1 MTVNEKIKTLDNK
14 IDQNKAQYNI
24 NLQTAKMF
32 ALPSGDVDKYEFLTG
47 EDILPE
53 ERLLEKA
60 TTIKK
65 TWIFAIR

>member
-1 MTVNEKIKTLDNK
+1 MTVNEKIKPLDNK
-14 IDQNKAQYNI
+14 IKQNKAQYNLNI
-24 NLQTAKMF
+24 QITKLL
-32 ALPSGDVDKYEFLTG
+32 ALPSGDVDKYEFLTD